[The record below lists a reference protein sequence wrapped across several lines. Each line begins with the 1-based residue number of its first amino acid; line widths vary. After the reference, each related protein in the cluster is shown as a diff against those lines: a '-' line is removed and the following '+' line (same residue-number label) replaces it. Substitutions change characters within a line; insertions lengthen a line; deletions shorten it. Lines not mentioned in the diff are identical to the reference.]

1 MNEVAP
7 HAAKRWSV
15 QRWAGVLA
23 LVEAI
28 MVVAAISGGVIALS
42 NLGEARSQLIDHT
55 DPQLV
60 QASELSTALLNQE
73 TGARGYLLNPR
84 PDFLEPFTLGK
95 QQEVAAV
102 AEMRRLGATPGT
114 EEGRDLEEVENRAR
128 SWQQT
133 ADARVASGLPAQT
146 TADADQGKV
155 QFDAVRAALATQRAH
170 LEQARATATSSLLA
184 ADRFLRIMLAV
195 IAVLVLALFVILY
208 WGFRRTIAGPIAKLA
223 AEVRAV
229 SSEDIHL
236 HVQGGGPRELVELAS
251 DIEGMRQRIVDEVS
265 QLHRAH
271 ELLDTR
277 TQELQRSNSDLE
289 QFAYVASHD
298 LQEPLRKVASFCQL
312 LQRRYQGQLD
322 ERGDQ
327 YIQFAVDGAK
337 RMQALINDLLS
348 FSRVGRRAGEHVV
361 VDTGQ
366 LFDTAIGNLEPVIAE
381 TGAQVTHG
389 ELPLVRGE
397 ASLLTAVLQNLV
409 NNAVKFRGE
418 STPEVRVDA
427 RRDSDEW
434 LFSVT
439 DNGIGIE
446 TEYAER
452 IFVIFQRLHAKSAYP
467 GTGIGLAMSRKII
480 EYHGGRIWLDK
491 EAPEGRTRFYFTLPA
506 ITDAPEPET
515 VEPQPGTPG
524 TEPTVQST
532 ADRVEIQA
540 AETEKEDA

>member
-1 MNEVAP
+1 MNQSATAV
-7 HAAKRWSV
+7 AKRWPV
-15 QRWAGVLA
+15 QRWAALLA
-23 LVEAI
+23 LVEVV
-28 MVVAAISGGVIALS
+28 MVAAAITGGGIVLNNLSG
-42 NLGEARSQLIDHT
+42 ARSKLIDQI

-73 TGARGYLLNPR
+73 TGARGYLLNKQ
-84 PDFLEPFTLGK
+84 PDFLEPFVQGK
-95 QQEVAAV
+95 QQQVRAV
-102 AEMRRLGATPGT
+102 AEMRRLGAAPGT
-114 EEGRDLEEVENRAR
+114 QAGADLDAVVSKAQIWQRA
-128 SWQQT
+128 
-133 ADARVASGLPAQT
+133 ADLRVANGQAA
-146 TADADQGKV
+146 ADSDQGKA
-155 QFDAVRAALATQRAH
+155 QFDAVRAALAIQRAH
-170 LEQARATATSSLLA
+170 LDQVRVAATGSLLA
-184 ADRFLRIMLAV
+184 ADRLLRIMLGI

-208 WGFRRTIAGPIAKLA
+208 WGFRRTIVKPISRLA

-229 SSEDIHL
+229 SDDDIHL
-236 HVQGGGPRELVELAS
+236 RVQGGGPRELVELAA
-251 DIEGMRQRIVDEVS
+251 DIEGMRRRIVDEVS
-265 QLHRAH
+265 ELHRAH

-361 VDTGQ
+361 VDTGE
-366 LFDTAIGNLEPVIAE
+366 LFDTAMGNLEPVIAE
-381 TGAQVTHG
+381 TGARVTHG
-389 ELPLVRGE
+389 ELPRVRGE

-418 STPEVRVDA
+418 NPPEVRVEA
-427 RRDSDEW
+427 GRDGDEW

-480 EYHGGRIWLDK
+480 EYHGGRIWLDT

-506 ITDAPEPET
+506 DPLEETDESL
-515 VEPQPGTPG
+515 PG
-524 TEPTVQST
+524 EST
-532 ADRVEIQA
+532 DDTAKARSGA
-540 AETEKEDA
+540 TEKEDA